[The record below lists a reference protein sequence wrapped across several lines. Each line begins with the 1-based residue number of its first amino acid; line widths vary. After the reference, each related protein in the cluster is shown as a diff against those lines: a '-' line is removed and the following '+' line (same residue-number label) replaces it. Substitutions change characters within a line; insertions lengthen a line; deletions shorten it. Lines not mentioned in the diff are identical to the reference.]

1 MEIIYNVRNELNIK
15 EVLRKSLSM
24 SSRLIT
30 KIKYNH
36 LYLNGSHCSVN
47 STVQPGDIV
56 CVDFNYNEDNSN
68 IVSNPQ
74 IKLDIL
80 YEDELYIIINKPS
93 NMPIHPSM
101 EHYTDSLSNGVKT
114 YFDSIHLHKKIR
126 PVNRLDKDTS
136 GIVVFAK
143 NEYAQEN
150 FKPICKEYIAIING
164 IFSGNGIIDLPIG
177 RKNGS
182 IIERCIDYENVD
194 SAITE
199 YEVIKNISE
208 YNLSIVKCTLM
219 TGRTHQIRVHLAN
232 KLSPILGDTLY
243 GSTSNLINRQALH
256 SYHLRLI
263 HPINKKVI
271 DIYAPI
277 PEDISNIIK

>member
-93 NMPIHPSM
+93 NMPVHPSM

-150 FKPICKEYIAIING
+150 FKTICKEYIAIING

-182 IIERCIDYENVD
+182 IIERCIDYENGD

-277 PEDISNIIK
+277 PEDISKIIK

>member
-47 STVQPGDIV
+47 STVQHGDIV

-182 IIERCIDYENVD
+182 IIERCIDYENGD

>member
-93 NMPIHPSM
+93 NMPVHPSM

-114 YFDSIHLHKKIR
+114 YFDSIHLHKKI
-126 PVNRLDKDTS
+126 S
-136 GIVVFAK
+136 
-143 NEYAQEN
+143 
-150 FKPICKEYIAIING
+150 
-164 IFSGNGIIDLPIG
+164 
-177 RKNGS
+177 
-182 IIERCIDYENVD
+182 
-194 SAITE
+194 
-199 YEVIKNISE
+199 
-208 YNLSIVKCTLM
+208 
-219 TGRTHQIRVHLAN
+219 
-232 KLSPILGDTLY
+232 
-243 GSTSNLINRQALH
+243 
-256 SYHLRLI
+256 
-263 HPINKKVI
+263 
-271 DIYAPI
+271 
-277 PEDISNIIK
+277 

>member
-56 CVDFNYNEDNSN
+56 CVDFNYNEDNGN

-93 NMPIHPSM
+93 NMPVHPSM

-182 IIERCIDYENVD
+182 IIERCIDYENGD

>member
-93 NMPIHPSM
+93 NMPVHPSM

-150 FKPICKEYIAIING
+150 FKPICKEYIDIING

-182 IIERCIDYENVD
+182 IIERCIDYENGD

>member
-126 PVNRLDKDTS
+126 PVNKLDKDTS

-182 IIERCIDYENVD
+182 IIERCIDYENGD

>member
-93 NMPIHPSM
+93 NMPVHPSM

-150 FKPICKEYIAIING
+150 FKPIFKEYIAIING

-182 IIERCIDYENVD
+182 IIERCIDYENGD

>member
-47 STVQPGDIV
+47 STVQTGDIV

-93 NMPIHPSM
+93 NMPVHPSM

-177 RKNGS
+177 RKKGS
-182 IIERCIDYENVD
+182 IIERCIDYENGD

>member
-93 NMPIHPSM
+93 NMSVHPSM

-182 IIERCIDYENVD
+182 IIERCIDYENGD

>member
-93 NMPIHPSM
+93 NMPVHPSM

-177 RKNGS
+177 RKYGS
-182 IIERCIDYENVD
+182 IIERCIDYENGD

>member
-93 NMPIHPSM
+93 NMPVHPSM

-182 IIERCIDYENVD
+182 IIERCIDYENGD

-243 GSTSNLINRQALH
+243 GRTSNLINRQALH

-263 HPINKKVI
+263 HPINKKVV

-277 PEDISNIIK
+277 PEDISTIIK

>member
-36 LYLNGSHCSVN
+36 LYLNGSYCSVN

-93 NMPIHPSM
+93 NMPVHPSM

-182 IIERCIDYENVD
+182 IIERCIDYENGD

-263 HPINKKVI
+263 HQINKKVV

>member
-47 STVQPGDIV
+47 STVQPSDIV
-56 CVDFNYNEDNSN
+56 CVDFNYTEDNSN

-182 IIERCIDYENVD
+182 IIERCIDYENGD

>member
-93 NMPIHPSM
+93 NMPVHPSL

-182 IIERCIDYENVD
+182 IIERCIDYENGD

>member
-93 NMPIHPSM
+93 NMPVHPSM

-164 IFSGNGIIDLPIG
+164 IFSGKGIIDLPIG

-182 IIERCIDYENVD
+182 IIERCIDYENGD

-277 PEDISNIIK
+277 PEHISKIIK

>member
-93 NMPIHPSM
+93 NMPVHPSM

-182 IIERCIDYENVD
+182 IIERCIDYENGD

-208 YNLSIVKCTLM
+208 YNLSIVKCTLI

>member
-47 STVQPGDIV
+47 STVQPGNIV

-93 NMPIHPSM
+93 NMPVHPSM

-182 IIERCIDYENVD
+182 IIERCIDYENGD

-263 HPINKKVI
+263 QPINKKVI

>member
-47 STVQPGDIV
+47 STVQLGDIV

-164 IFSGNGIIDLPIG
+164 IFSGNGIIYLPIG

-182 IIERCIDYENVD
+182 IIERCIDYENGD

-208 YNLSIVKCTLM
+208 YNLSIVKCALM

>member
-56 CVDFNYNEDNSN
+56 CVDFNYNEDNGN

-93 NMPIHPSM
+93 NMPVHPSM

-182 IIERCIDYENVD
+182 IIERCIDYENGD

-208 YNLSIVKCTLM
+208 YNLSIVKCALM

>member
-1 MEIIYNVRNELNIK
+1 MKELK
-15 EVLRKSLSM
+15 KF
-24 SSRLIT
+24 
-30 KIKYNH
+30 
-36 LYLNGSHCSVN
+36 G
-47 STVQPGDIV
+47 
-56 CVDFNYNEDNSN
+56 EDNSN
-68 IVSNPQ
+68 IVPTKMN
-74 IKLDIL
+74 LDII
-80 YEDELYIIINKPS
+80 YEDDAYIVINKPS
-93 NMPIHPSM
+93 GIPVHPSM
-101 EHYTDSLSNGVKT
+101 LHYENSLSNGLKY
-114 YFDSIHLHKKIR
+114 YFDSIRLKKKIR

-182 IIERCIDYENVD
+182 IIDRCIDYENGD

-256 SYHLRLI
+256 SDHLRLI

>member
-93 NMPIHPSM
+93 NMPVHPSM

-150 FKPICKEYIAIING
+150 FKPISKEYIAIING

-182 IIERCIDYENVD
+182 IIERCIDYENGD

>member
-30 KIKYNH
+30 KVKYNH

-182 IIERCIDYENVD
+182 IIERCIDYENGD

>member
-182 IIERCIDYENVD
+182 IIERCIDYENGD
-194 SAITE
+194 SSITE

>member
-56 CVDFNYNEDNSN
+56 CVDFNY
-68 IVSNPQ
+68 
-74 IKLDIL
+74 
-80 YEDELYIIINKPS
+80 DELYIIINKPS
-93 NMPIHPSM
+93 NMPVHPSM

-182 IIERCIDYENVD
+182 IIERCIDYENGD

>member
-1 MEIIYNVRNELNIK
+1 MEIIYNIRNELNIK

-93 NMPIHPSM
+93 NMPVHPSM

-182 IIERCIDYENVD
+182 IIERCIDYENGD

>member
-1 MEIIYNVRNELNIK
+1 MEITYKVKNELNIK

-30 KIKYNH
+30 KIKYDH

-101 EHYTDSLSNGVKT
+101 EHYTDSLSNGVKA
-114 YFDSIHLHKKIR
+114 YFDSIHLYKKIR

-150 FKPICKEYIAIING
+150 FKSICKEYVAVING
-164 IFSGNGIIDLPIG
+164 IFRGNGIISLPIG

-182 IIERCIDYENVD
+182 IIERCIDYENGD

-199 YEVIKNISE
+199 YEIIKNISK
-208 YNLSIVKCTLM
+208 YNLSVVKCTLK
-219 TGRTHQIRVHLAN
+219 TGRTHQIRVHLAS

-243 GSTSNLINRQALH
+243 GKSSNLINRQALH
-256 SYHLRLI
+256 SYHLKFI

-271 DIYAPI
+271 DIYAPM

>member
-93 NMPIHPSM
+93 NMPVHPSM
-101 EHYTDSLSNGVKT
+101 EHYTYSLSNGVKT

-182 IIERCIDYENVD
+182 IIERCIDYENGD

-256 SYHLRLI
+256 SYHLRFI

>member
-68 IVSNPQ
+68 IVSNHQ

-93 NMPIHPSM
+93 NMPVHPSM

-182 IIERCIDYENVD
+182 IIERCIDYENGD

>member
-93 NMPIHPSM
+93 NMPVHPSM

-182 IIERCIDYENVD
+182 IIERCIDYENGD

-271 DIYAPI
+271 DIYTPI

>member
-93 NMPIHPSM
+93 NMPVHPSM

-182 IIERCIDYENVD
+182 IIERCIDYENGD

-263 HPINKKVI
+263 QPINKKVI

>member
-1 MEIIYNVRNELNIK
+1 MEIIYNVRNELNNK

-93 NMPIHPSM
+93 NMPVHPSM

-182 IIERCIDYENVD
+182 IIERCIDYENGD

-263 HPINKKVI
+263 HPINKKVV

>member
-36 LYLNGSHCSVN
+36 LYLNGSHYSVN

-56 CVDFNYNEDNSN
+56 CVDFNYNEDNGN

-93 NMPIHPSM
+93 NMPVHPSM

-182 IIERCIDYENVD
+182 IIERCIDYENGD

-263 HPINKKVI
+263 HPINKKVV

>member
-93 NMPIHPSM
+93 NMPVHPSM

-164 IFSGNGIIDLPIG
+164 IFSGKGIIDLPIG

-182 IIERCIDYENVD
+182 IIERCIDYENGD

-277 PEDISNIIK
+277 PEDIFNIIK

>member
-80 YEDELYIIINKPS
+80 YEDELYIIINKHS
-93 NMPIHPSM
+93 NMPVHPSM

-182 IIERCIDYENVD
+182 IIERCIDYENGD

-271 DIYAPI
+271 DIYTPI

>member
-56 CVDFNYNEDNSN
+56 CVDFNYNEDNGN

-93 NMPIHPSM
+93 NMPVHPSM

-182 IIERCIDYENVD
+182 IIERCIDYENGD

-263 HPINKKVI
+263 HPINKKVV

>member
-93 NMPIHPSM
+93 NMPVHPSI

-182 IIERCIDYENVD
+182 IIERCIDYENGD

-263 HPINKKVI
+263 QPINKKVI

>member
-80 YEDELYIIINKPS
+80 YEDELYIIINKPY

-182 IIERCIDYENVD
+182 IIERCIDYENGD

>member
-56 CVDFNYNEDNSN
+56 CVDFNYNEDNGN

-93 NMPIHPSM
+93 NMPVHPSM

-182 IIERCIDYENVD
+182 IIERCIDYENGD

-256 SYHLRLI
+256 SYPLRLI
-263 HPINKKVI
+263 HPINKKVV

>member
-164 IFSGNGIIDLPIG
+164 IFSGNGIIYLPIG

-182 IIERCIDYENVD
+182 IIERCIDYENGD